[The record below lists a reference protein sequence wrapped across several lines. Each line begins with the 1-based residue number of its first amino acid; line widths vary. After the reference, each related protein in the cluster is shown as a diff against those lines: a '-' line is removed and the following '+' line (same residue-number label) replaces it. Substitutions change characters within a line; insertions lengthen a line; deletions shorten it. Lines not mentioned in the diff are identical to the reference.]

1 MPVSSNPFVRARD
14 ALRNGRL
21 FRRVIPNLLHDIRWG
36 AYLGGS
42 IPSPFPE
49 LGAFRTESSDWA
61 DLEKLFAHPDA
72 RPRPDDVIV
81 DAGCG
86 KGRTLA
92 FFARLTRGRNR
103 VVGIEIN
110 PVVAQAARRRF
121 RREKRIEVLTGDAV
135 ELLPPETTLLYLS
148 NPFDEAIMRRLV
160 ARIHAIPGALD
171 RLRVVYHHDQSTL
184 PFVERGWTVEPLS
197 PEVRMHSSLL
207 RPPPVR
213 A

>member
-1 MPVSSNPFVRARD
+1 MPVSRNPFLRARD

-42 IPSPFPE
+42 LESPFHD

-61 DLEKLFAHPDA
+61 DLARLFAHPDA

-92 FFARLTRGRNR
+92 FFARLTGGRNR

-110 PVVAQAARRRF
+110 PAVAEAARRRF
-121 RREKRIEVLTGDAV
+121 AGVGRVEVLTGDAPA
-135 ELLPPETTLLYLS
+135 LLPHETTLLYLS
-148 NPFDEAIMRRLV
+148 NPFDEATMRRLV
-160 ARIHAIPGALD
+160 DQMHASLSRLD
-171 RLRVVYHHDQSTL
+171 RVRVVYHHDLFTG
-184 PFVERGWTVEPLS
+184 PFVERGWSAERLS
-197 PEVRMHSSLL
+197 PEVRMHSSVL
-207 RPPPVR
+207 RPPR
-213 A
+213 AS